1 MLLYPADILLPKDRE
16 AAKMTAWATV
26 ACDQHTSEPEYWERV
41 ARTVG
46 DAPSTLRLMLPEVYL
61 GKREGEAERIHAE
74 MNKLLGSDFFEC
86 LPASGIYV
94 ERTQPDGRVRRGLVC
109 CVDLEDYDYRPGA
122 VSPLRATE
130 KTVVS
135 RIPPR
140 LEIRRGA
147 PLDMPHI
154 LMLVDDPDDLILS
167 RFAGRPADAYSFPLM
182 EGGGYITGAFV
193 SADEIREAD
202 ASLALTAKEGQP
214 LLAVGD
220 GNHSLAS
227 AKAAYEELKK
237 TDPDAGSSP
246 VRYALCEIVNIYDKA
261 LDFEP
266 IYRLVRARD
275 TAEFL
280 RGFVGFAAGLRDGSG
295 ESAHEFGPQLFRA
308 VAGAERFSVCVPDA
322 PFSLPVA
329 TLQDFLDRRGE
340 ELGILDVDYIHG
352 ERELEALASK
362 PGCVGFLF
370 GGMKKEEL
378 FTAVAKDGCLPRK
391 TFSMGTA
398 ADKRYY
404 IECRKLF

>member
-46 DAPSTLRLMLPEVYL
+46 DAPSTLRLMLPEVWL

-74 MNKLLGSDFFEC
+74 MSKLLGSDFFEC

-109 CVDLEDYDYRPGA
+109 CVDLEDYDYRPG
-122 VSPLRATE
+122 SETPIRATE

-154 LMLVDDPDDLILS
+154 LMLADDPGNGVLS
-167 RFAGRPADAYSFPLM
+167 RFAGRKPDLYSFPLM

-237 TDPDAGSSP
+237 TDPDARRSP
-246 VRYALCEIVNIYDKA
+246 VRYALCEIVNIYDGA

-266 IYRLVRARD
+266 IYRLVRSRD

-280 RGFVGFAAGLRDGSG
+280 RGFVCYAAGLNRTEDEKTSG
-295 ESAHEFGPQLFRA
+295 FGRQIFDVVTGP
-308 VAGAERFSVCVPDA
+308 ERFRVSVPDA

-329 TLQDFLDRRGE
+329 TLQDFLDRFGE
-340 ELGILDVDYIHG
+340 ELGVTDVDYIHG
-352 ERELEALASK
+352 VRELEELASR
-362 PGCVGFLF
+362 PGYAGFLF

-404 IECRKLF
+404 VECRKLF